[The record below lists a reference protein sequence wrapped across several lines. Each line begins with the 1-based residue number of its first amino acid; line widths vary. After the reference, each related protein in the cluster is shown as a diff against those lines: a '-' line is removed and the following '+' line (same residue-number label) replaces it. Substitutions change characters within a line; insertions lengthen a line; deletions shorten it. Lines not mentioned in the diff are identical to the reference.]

1 MRVPFCLCLLL
12 ALTACTSVDGGRSAR
27 GNASISGKIAYPSEV
42 TPAMRICAIR
52 SGAQPICRDSA
63 AGSTHYRFRQLPAG
77 DYQIVAKLSE
87 GDMRVGGH
95 MQQVQCIRAPCPAQ
109 LLTVSVAAGA
119 ELTGIDLNEFYPA
132 REDFPPI
139 P

>member
-1 MRVPFCLCLLL
+1 MRVPILLGLL
-12 ALTACTSVDGGRSAR
+12 ALTTACASVDGGRSER
-27 GNASISGKIAYPSEV
+27 GNSSIAGKIAYPSEV
-42 TPAMRICAIR
+42 TPAIRICAVPA
-52 SGAQPICRDSA
+52 GAQPICRDST

-95 MQQVQCIRAPCPAQ
+95 MQQVQCIRAPCPAM
-109 LLTVSVAAGA
+109 LLTVSLAAGA
-119 ELTGIDLNEFYPA
+119 DLTGIDLNEFYPA

>member
-1 MRVPFCLCLLL
+1 MRIPLWSCLLVL
-12 ALTACTSVDGGRSAR
+12 VACSSVDGGRSER

-42 TPAMRICAIR
+42 TPPMRICAVR
-52 SGAQPICRDSA
+52 SNARPICRDSA

-109 LLTVSVAAGA
+109 LQTISLAAGA
-119 ELTGIDLNEFYPA
+119 DVTGIDLNEFYPA